1 VKDTAAA
8 GDAVALRILEEAVG
22 ELANSV
28 AAIVTRLKLGGDGE
42 PFKSTQKLCV
52 QLSFSC

>member
-8 GDAVALRILEEAVG
+8 GDAVAIRILEEAVE

-28 AAIVTRLKLGGDGE
+28 VAVVTRLKLGGDGE
-42 PFKSTQKLCV
+42 LF
-52 QLSFSC
+52 